1 MGLHKPSVIPTLADV
16 NADDEVTQVLASVSA
31 FDSKHIRSET
41 LHILSQSEPFYPVIP
56 VHDRYLLLAVNSE
69 KFKGVIW
76 LSSWFEVVSAYRD
89 SKNIHRVRLRIN
101 GKIIEVDYDILYPK
115 DIIKLSKHGLI
126 VNFDHADSLS
136 KFIFKQL
143 ANCTVA
149 EKPNGMGFF
158 MQDSELTFRAY
169 DEEPQMLQ
177 YTKGVRLS
185 DYVAELNT
193 LITNKAL
200 MFALCCSC
208 AALFL
213 AFLSMVCGF
222 PLISFV
228 ISLYGASTTGK
239 STAQRLMTSIFT
251 DPSDDR
257 LYIPFFGTFSALL
270 TLVSGKYGIPQLFD
284 EATVSGDVNLQDFF
298 YTVANDHD
306 KSRCSGEATLRE
318 QKTWKTVVITS
329 SEKKLLSD
337 NKMHNAGLDARI
349 FSFSLQ
355 FTDSSEHSD
364 SISKFSKQYYGILG
378 KVLSEHLLSADRG
391 EIMQQYNKCRDAM
404 RNMIGDTV
412 DFRLAE
418 RVINEYSVI
427 LLAGKVLQAFGVN
440 IDLDAVTAILID
452 NSRTLR
458 TETNVAEQ
466 YYRHLLAFVALHPY
480 HTGIKKDE
488 SCNSVAFIDEVF
500 LEILA
505 GYGATNSDL
514 VIDELNK
521 AGYLV
526 RRKANS
532 LKNRRRFNGTL
543 VNCYEIKLPEDNTS
557 ADDNSMTLEYILTH
571 YEGLDE
577 S

>member
-31 FDSKHIRSET
+31 FGSKHIRSET

-115 DIIKLSKHGLI
+115 DIIKLSKYGLI
-126 VNFDHADSLS
+126 VNFDHADDLS

-143 ANCTVA
+143 ATCTVA

-185 DYVAELNT
+185 DYVTELNT
-193 LITNKAL
+193 LITNTAL

-222 PLISFV
+222 PLMSFV

-298 YTVANDHD
+298 YTVSNDHD

-329 SEKKLLSD
+329 SEKKLLSN

-391 EIMQQYNKCRDAM
+391 EIMQQYNECRDAM

-488 SCNSVAFIDEVF
+488 SCNSVAFVDEVF

-543 VNCYEIKLPEDNTS
+543 VSCYEIKLPEDNTS

>member
-1 MGLHKPSVIPTLADV
+1 M
-16 NADDEVTQVLASVSA
+16 
-31 FDSKHIRSET
+31 
-41 LHILSQSEPFYPVIP
+41 
-56 VHDRYLLLAVNSE
+56 
-69 KFKGVIW
+69 
-76 LSSWFEVVSAYRD
+76 
-89 SKNIHRVRLRIN
+89 
-101 GKIIEVDYDILYPK
+101 YPK
-115 DIIKLSKHGLI
+115 DIIKLSKYGLLL
-126 VNFDHADSLS
+126 NFDHADSLS
-136 KFIFKQL
+136 KFIFRQL

-185 DYVAELNT
+185 DYVTELNT

-222 PLISFV
+222 PLMSFV

-298 YTVANDHD
+298 YTVSNDHD

-378 KVLSEHLLSADRG
+378 KVLSEHLLSADRD
-391 EIMQQYNKCRDAM
+391 EIMQQYNECRDVM

-427 LLAGKVLQAFGVN
+427 LLAGQVLQAFGVD

-488 SCNSVAFIDEVF
+488 SCNSVAFVDEVF

-543 VNCYEIKLPEDNTS
+543 VSCYEIKLPEDSTN
-557 ADDNSMTLEYILTH
+557 ADDNSMTLKYILTH